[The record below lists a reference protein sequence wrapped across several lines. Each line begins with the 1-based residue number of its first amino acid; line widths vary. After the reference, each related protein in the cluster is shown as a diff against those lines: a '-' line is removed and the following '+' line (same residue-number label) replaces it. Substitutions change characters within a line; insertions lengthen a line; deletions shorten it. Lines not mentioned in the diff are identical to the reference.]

1 MEEINLALQSE
12 NAELRKT
19 NSELEGQVNHLKVR
33 IDQLLRLLYGKKSEK
48 LPAQNPDSF
57 TGLLFAEEDI
67 AVVEQTVESKS
78 VAAHTRKVKKDPV
91 SLRYEFPDHL
101 RREEVVIEPSDI
113 PEGAVKIGEEVSEK
127 LEATKSELYVKRTI
141 RPKYAKAD
149 RSGIVIA
156 NLPEAP
162 VYRCMAG
169 LSLLIRILV
178 DKYVDHLPLNRQI
191 ERFARQGVKLK
202 ESTVCDWVSQLAKLL
217 EALYNELISQVLS
230 SWYIGADETTVK
242 VLDPKIS
249 GKTHQGYLWVYLAH
263 QEKLVLF
270 DYDPSRKKEVVG
282 NRLSSFRGYLQSDGY
297 AGYEQ
302 FSTHEGITRVG
313 CMAHAR
319 RKFDEALSN
328 HRAPALHVLTM
339 MQRLYRLE
347 HLMRFYNITGE
358 KKVQLRKRLAVPML
372 EEMFAW
378 MNEQLGKVPPK
389 SPIGNALR
397 YALKR
402 KAELMVY
409 TTHGDLH
416 IDNNHVEN
424 KIRPVAIG
432 RKNYMFMGSH
442 ESAQR
447 TAMLYS
453 FFLSCKVNNIDPE
466 EWLSDVLSRINS
478 TKKSE
483 LRNLLPNQWSK
494 SNTSQN

>member
-1 MEEINLALQSE
+1 MEEVILALQKE
-12 NAELRKT
+12 NSQLRESNAILQST
-19 NSELEGQVNHLKVR
+19 ADHLKNRVE
-33 IDQLLRLLYGKKSEK
+33 QLLRLLYGKKSEK
-48 LPAQNPDSF
+48 LPAQNPDLF
-57 TGLLFAEEDI
+57 TGLLFAEEEI
-67 AVVEQTVESKS
+67 AVIEPAVEIKP
-78 VAAHTRKVKKDPV
+78 VAAHTRKMKKDPT

-101 RREEVVIEPSDI
+101 RREEVVIEPADI
-113 PEGAVKIGEEVSEK
+113 PEGAVKIGEEVTEK
-127 LEATKSELYVKRTI
+127 LEVTKSEIYVKRII

-149 RSGIVIA
+149 KSGFVIA
-156 NLPEAP
+156 DLPEIP
-162 VYRCMAG
+162 IYRCMAG

-191 ERFARQGVKLK
+191 ERYGRQGVKLK
-202 ESTVCDWVSQLAKLL
+202 ESTVCDWVSQVAKLL
-217 EALYNELISQVLS
+217 EALYNEHTYQVLS
-230 SWYIGADETTVK
+230 ASYIGADETTVK

-263 QEKLVLF
+263 AEKLVLF
-270 DYDPSRKKEVVG
+270 DYDPSRRKTVVG
-282 NRLSSFRGYLQSDGY
+282 DKLSSFRGYLQSDGY

-302 FSTHEGITRVG
+302 FSAHEGITRVG

-319 RKFDEALSN
+319 RKFDEALNN
-328 HRAPALHVLTM
+328 HRAPALHVLSM

-347 HLMRFYNITGE
+347 HLMRFYKITAE
-358 KKVQLRKRLAVPML
+358 KKVKLRKRLAVPIL
-372 EEMFAW
+372 EEMFSW
-378 MNEQLGKVPPK
+378 MNEQLKIVPPK
-389 SPIGNALR
+389 SPLGNALA

-402 KAELMVY
+402 KEELMVY

-453 FFLSCKVNNIDPE
+453 FFLSCKVNHIDPE
-466 EWLSDVLSRINS
+466 EWLSDVLLRIND
-478 TKKSE
+478 TKKSQ
-483 LRNLLPNQWSK
+483 LQNLLPNRWKK
-494 SNTSQN
+494 SMTPQN